1 MRILY
6 VSDVYF
12 PRVNGVSTSIRTFR
26 DELRRLGHD
35 TTLVAPDYAGGP
47 DADEGRVLRIP
58 ARPVPGDP
66 EDRVMAWPALR
77 AALRRLGEERFDL
90 VHVQTPFLAHYGG
103 VRFAW
108 QCRIPCVVTYHTFF
122 EEYLHHYLPAVP
134 RCLARRA
141 ARRVSRAQCN
151 AVDTV
156 IVPSTAMAQTLR
168 EYGVSRPID
177 IVPTGIPAGTMS
189 GGDGHAFRIAHG
201 IPARRPML
209 LYVGRVA
216 HEKNIDF
223 LLRAFVHVRAAVP
236 SAVLVV
242 CGDGPAR
249 AHLQRLSHKLGLGDA
264 VRFVGYLDR
273 SRALP
278 DCYAAADLFVFASR
292 TETQGLVLLEALA
305 AGTPVVALAAMG
317 TREVLRADGG
327 ARIAPDDVRGFNAAV
342 VDLLRDGA
350 ARAALAAAAPA
361 YAAQWDAAS
370 MAKRLEAL
378 YAHLVHATRDREAA
392 ALSARASFP
401 PAQ

>member
-35 TTLVAPDYAGGP
+35 TTILAPDYAGGP

-90 VHVQTPFLAHYGG
+90 VHVQTPFLAHYAG

-134 RCLARRA
+134 RFIARRA

-189 GGDGHAFRIAHG
+189 AGDGHAFRIAHG
-201 IPARRPML
+201 IHARRPML

-216 HEKNIDF
+216 HEKNIDL

-249 AHLQRLSHKLGLGDA
+249 AHLHRLSHNLGLGDA

-273 SRALP
+273 SRALR

-317 TREVLRADGG
+317 TCDILREQGG
-327 ARIAPDDVRGFNAAV
+327 ARIAPDDERGFGAAV